1 MANTKITNPELFNLG
16 ANNTA
21 ATQLPVRTTTE
32 RTAMTGLSDGEMI
45 FNSDTDKVE
54 YWDGTKWYGITYNTP
69 ISVQYLVVAGGGGT
83 GTGTFSG
90 GAGAGGYLTGTITVS
105 KNALIP
111 VTVGLGGSAA
121 TAGNTYSNVGVS
133 NGYNSIFDSITAT
146 GGGFGSTYVKNSG
159 SGGSGGGEAAQY
171 THLVGT
177 GIPGQGFNGG
187 PGPGNTTGGGGGAS
201 SIGGTGGY
209 TGGYGG
215 DGKNTSILTQA
226 MASSSSVGQVI
237 SGGVYFSGGGGG
249 SKGYSSG
256 GPGIGGS
263 GGGGG
268 IAGNGLPTNGTPNTG
283 GGGGGG
289 GGQAATV
296 GGASG
301 GSGVVIL
308 RHSTG
313 LNIATVGLTKTT
325 FQAGGG
331 EEVTIITAGTGT
343 IEFT

>member
-16 ANNTA
+16 DSTS
-21 ATQLPVRTTTE
+21 ATQLPVMTTTQ
-32 RTAMTGLSDGEMI
+32 RIAMTGLSVGEMI
-45 FNSDTDKVE
+45 FNSTTDKVE
-54 YWDGTKWYGITYNTP
+54 YWDGTVWYSITYEANE
-69 ISVQYLVVAGGGGT
+69 ISVDYLVVAGGGGT

-90 GAGAGGYLTGTITVS
+90 GAGAGGYLTGTTAVA

-111 VTVGLGGSAA
+111 VTVGLGGSGA
-121 TAGNTYSNVGVS
+121 TAGNSYSNVGVS
-133 NGYNSIFDSITAT
+133 NGYNSIFDTITAN
-146 GGGFGSTYVKNSG
+146 GGGFGSTYIQNSG

-201 SIGGTGGY
+201 SIGGSGGSGN
-209 TGGYGG
+209 GGNGG
-215 DGKNTSILTQA
+215 DGKNTSILTPA
-226 MASSSSVGQVI
+226 MASSSSVGQVLNN
-237 SGGVYFSGGGGG
+237 SVYFSGGGGG
-249 SKGYSSG
+249 SRGYSSIA
-256 GPGIGGS
+256 GIGGD

-268 IAGNGLPTNGTPNTG
+268 IASNGLPINGTPNTG

-289 GGQAATV
+289 GLQASTV